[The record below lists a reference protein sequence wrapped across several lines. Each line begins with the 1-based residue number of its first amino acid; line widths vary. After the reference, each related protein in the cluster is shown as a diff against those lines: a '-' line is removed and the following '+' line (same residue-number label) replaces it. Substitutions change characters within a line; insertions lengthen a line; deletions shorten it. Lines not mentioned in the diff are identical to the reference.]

1 MLHKRKIRK
10 FTVFF
15 RNKEEIDRIYHQV
28 FVEKDY
34 DLKLANIIPYIID
47 CGAHIGS
54 ATLYFKSRYPKARI
68 IAFEPNPDNFILFA
82 KNIVFNKLKN
92 VRTVNAALSDKTGS
106 AVLYSDSSKKEP
118 WTWGDSL
125 ISNIWGKDTGSRRI
139 KVKTIRLSSYID
151 KPVDLLKMDIE
162 GVEERVIK
170 EIEPKLNLVRNIV
183 IEYHLTKYITQTNK
197 LSVILD
203 ILKKHGF
210 TITAKQEN
218 LTYCFPKDFPVNE
231 FVKKLKYDVSLIYGK
246 KGKL

>member
-1 MLHKRKIRK
+1 MLQKRKIGD

-34 DLKLANIIPYIID
+34 DLKLTNKTPYIID

-68 IAFEPNPDNFILFA
+68 LAFEPNPDNFILLA
-82 KNIVFNKLKN
+82 KNIVFNNLKN

-125 ISNIWGKDTGSRRI
+125 IKNIWGEDTGSRRI
-139 KVKTIRLSSYID
+139 KVKTVRLSSYID

-170 EIEPKLNLVRNIV
+170 EIEPKLNLIRNIV
-183 IEYHLTKYITQTNK
+183 IEYHLTKHIARTNR

-203 ILKKHGF
+203 VLIKHGF
-210 TITAKQEN
+210 TITVKQEK
-218 LTYCFPKDFPVNE
+218 LTYCFPKDFPVKE
-231 FVKKLKYDVSLIYGK
+231 FVKKLKYDVSIIRAT
-246 KGKL
+246 